1 MESEMIFDRTA
12 GGHRFDYSRGFCVLC
27 GIAREEFKDNDYPKC
42 AGELYGQRERLPAL
56 AAIADERI
64 KGNTV
69 LVMPQISG
77 RHSCHLNPSLTLSA
91 APSPSNSD

>member
-1 MESEMIFDRTA
+1 MTPGSVEGRNVVIEYRWAD
-12 GGHRFDYSRGFCVLC
+12 
-27 GIAREEFKDNDYPKC
+27 
-42 AGELYGQRERLPAL
+42 GEYDRLPAL